1 MIRLVTTKKATV
13 MEIAFER
20 DVKIA
25 ENYQDLARGKRAY
38 QADDSCLLLADEG
51 NVLKILPGPDIVEHL
66 VFQQLTAYAI
76 RKGKPV
82 EIVDC
87 PNLAH
92 LRKLDKLVVMLNNLV
107 DN

>member
-1 MIRLVTTKKATV
+1 

-25 ENYQDLARGKRAY
+25 ENYEDLARGRRAY
-38 QADDSCLLLADEG
+38 KADDSCLLLADEG
-51 NVLKILPGPDIVEHL
+51 NVLKVLPGPDIVEHL